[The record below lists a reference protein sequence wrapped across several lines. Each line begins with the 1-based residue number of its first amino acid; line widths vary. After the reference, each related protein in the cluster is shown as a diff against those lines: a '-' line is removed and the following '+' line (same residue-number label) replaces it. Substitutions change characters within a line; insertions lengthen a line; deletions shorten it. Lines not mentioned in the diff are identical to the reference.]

1 MDPKTVI
8 AVKFKFSFED
18 RLRASLV
25 LMRRSPMSLI
35 SASIFPLVGLALFVT
50 SLLYEPRVS
59 AVDSAL
65 IVACFAFTPFAIL
78 FSTYR
83 AHRAQR
89 DLPFHSYEFS
99 SSGLH
104 VATDATDL
112 RQAWKAILE
121 VHERSG
127 SLASVHTAFP
137 FAPSQTRPRCKLS
150 KSSPVTVTLLTS
162 DNSFKA

>member
-104 VATDATDL
+104 VATGTTDL

-127 SLASVHTAFP
+127 FLFLFFGKRAHCIPIRAFSNAAEVQAVKKLASDCG
-137 FAPSQTRPRCKLS
+137 SR
-150 KSSPVTVTLLTS
+150 S
-162 DNSFKA
+162 DT